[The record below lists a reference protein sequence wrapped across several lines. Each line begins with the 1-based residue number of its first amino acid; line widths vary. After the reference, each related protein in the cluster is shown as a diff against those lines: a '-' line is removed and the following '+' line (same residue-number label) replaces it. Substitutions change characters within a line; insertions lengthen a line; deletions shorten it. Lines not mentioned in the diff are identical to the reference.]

1 MEADLYRINFHD
13 DMFYEEN
20 NVRPKLG
27 EFNDL
32 LIKTLEEKDESGRI
46 RL

>member
-1 MEADLYRINFHD
+1 MSDQ
-13 DMFYEEN
+13 
-20 NVRPKLG
+20 LG

-46 RL
+46 RDFEGGLGESF